1 MILGTNWLG
10 WDGFPNW
17 SSRGGGWA
25 LPYPE
30 KAGSGAVVPAGGK
43 MKAKNVT
50 RVNIE

>member
-17 SSRGGGWA
+17 SSRGGWA
-25 LPYPE
+25 LPSAE
-30 KAGSGAVVPAGGK
+30 EAGSGAVVPAGGNT
-43 MKAKNVT
+43 KAKKVT